1 MHLLRKAAH
10 IVVGLDLGGDAR
22 DACRLD
28 NVRINGALGQPSG
41 IFNGLG
47 IFVEGLHEEP
57 SDNLSLCLGLGYSGK
72 FPEEVRRGVRTDH
85 VEAHVLIGMH
95 HILVLVFPEES
106 VVHENAGEVVPYGLV
121 EENSGY
127 GRIHAAAES
136 ENDLV
141 VAELAAELLH
151 SCFNE

>member
-1 MHLLRKAAH
+1 MSSDEFFLDAEGTAYSADLVLEQHLQRLHDLEVHLLRKAAH

-72 FPEEVRRGVRTDH
+72 FPEEVRGGVRPDYI
-85 VEAHVLIGMH
+85 EAHILI
-95 HILVLVFPEES
+95 
-106 VVHENAGEVVPYGLV
+106 
-121 EENSGY
+121 
-127 GRIHAAAES
+127 
-136 ENDLV
+136 
-141 VAELAAELLH
+141 
-151 SCFNE
+151 